1 MGELRLNEERKNSRK
16 LLVIFLAVNFF
27 TKFGFVWFQPQ
38 MEAAI
43 SSGSGFEPEADL
55 SDSDSDA
62 LTINEDILE
71 PIVEIKEEA
80 PDTNWKVKKKRTR
93 VKRRS
98 DENSF

>member
-1 MGELRLNEERKNSRK
+1 
-16 LLVIFLAVNFF
+16 
-27 TKFGFVWFQPQ
+27 

-43 SSGSGFEPEADL
+43 SSGTGFEPEAEL

-98 DENSF
+98 DENSFQC